1 LNYLLPRCLLPK
13 TFEAITDR
21 LKQGS
26 RLSSTRSKSK
36 THYMKIEVF
45 SSPDSIARYA
55 LHEILVTADTAIK
68 ERGVYTLVLSGGGTP
83 EPLFRLFA
91 TPPFR
96 DTIPWQ
102 HIHLFWGDER
112 CVPPDQPGSSYG
124 QARRLFIDRG
134 AIPPE
139 NVHRA
144 QGERPPQ
151 EAAEDYR
158 HQLTQFNQQYH
169 MEGSIPRFDLV
180 LLGLGSDGHT
190 ASLFPGQV
198 PPEAATETVIAVTAE
213 YDGRPANRITLTP
226 PVFNNAR
233 HILFL
238 VAGENKAEAVAAV
251 LNGPYNPNQYP
262 AQLIQP
268 TSGEITWLLDKT
280 AASLMQNVRHNG

>member
-1 LNYLLPRCLLPK
+1 
-13 TFEAITDR
+13 
-21 LKQGS
+21 
-26 RLSSTRSKSK
+26 
-36 THYMKIEVF
+36 
-45 SSPDSIARYA
+45 
-55 LHEILVTADTAIK
+55 
-68 ERGVYTLVLSGGGTP
+68 
-83 EPLFRLFA
+83 
-91 TPPFR
+91 
-96 DTIPWQ
+96 
-102 HIHLFWGDER
+102 
-112 CVPPDQPGSSYG
+112 
-124 QARRLFIDRG
+124 
-134 AIPPE
+134 
-139 NVHRA
+139 
-144 QGERPPQ
+144 
-151 EAAEDYR
+151 
-158 HQLTQFNQQYH
+158 

-280 AASLMQNVRHNG
+280 AASFLQ